1 MKWEEFRMEKIKHG
15 YAVASLVLGIL
26 SIVLGCCWQ
35 IGIVLGIVGL
45 ILAIV
50 AKKSGNTESICT
62 AGLVLC
68 IIGTAFGVIAMLTAL
83 LGAEAFSISEIN
95 KYIKKR

>member
-1 MKWEEFRMEKIKHG
+1 MEKNKHG

-35 IGIVLGIVGL
+35 IGLVLGVVGL
-45 ILAIV
+45 VLAAV
-50 AKKSGNTESICT
+50 AKASGNTESICT

-68 IIGTAFGVIAMLTAL
+68 IIGTAFGVIGLFTAII
-83 LGAEAFSISEIN
+83 GAEAISTEEILN
-95 KYIKKR
+95 YIKKR